1 MKASLGLVLL
11 LAPVATAQTVVLRA
25 RALFGQP
32 P

>member
-11 LAPVATAQTVVLRA
+11 LAPVASGQALVLRA